1 VPLTGY
7 VSFKAVIQRNWRIQI
22 PVLIRWK
29 HKLEPGEIFRVEL
42 KVGYGREK
50 FYGRMSKDGRLT
62 VPKVIAKELLKESE
76 EETLEGY
83 TAGVALYVIRREKE
97 DE

>member
-1 VPLTGY
+1 
-7 VSFKAVIQRNWRIQI
+7 
-22 PVLIRWK
+22 
-29 HKLEPGEIFRVEL
+29 LEPGEIFRVEL